1 MQPKGRLLFALQ
13 HNLWIYEGMY
23 WVNSVEAAVTKSH
36 ATRIISSGCIGK
48 LNRVIYGIRPKR
60 EYEYELAL

>member
-13 HNLWIYEGMY
+13 HNFWIYEGMD
-23 WVNSVEAAVTKSH
+23 WVNSVERRRLKSH

-48 LNRVIYGIRPKR
+48 LNRVIYGIIAKK